1 MLIIF
6 FQGWMNETHSY
17 NPETFHP
24 SITHSVY
31 VTLEGSQ
38 LRLGYPRANIPRWAS
53 FDEALHEASFLR
65 SRTYQ
70 LANCKV
76 SVFAK
81 QIFSFLGPR
90 GAGMLLTGGLKD
102 SSKVTSLLNSS
113 LSSLCTRIVI

>member
-1 MLIIF
+1 
-6 FQGWMNETHSY
+6 MNETHSY

-31 VTLEGSQ
+31 VTLEGSR
-38 LRLGYPRANIPRWAS
+38 LRLGYPHANIPRWAS
-53 FDEALHEASFLR
+53 FDEAPHEASFLR

-81 QIFSFLGPR
+81 QIPGKQACSSQ
-90 GAGMLLTGGLKD
+90 GG
-102 SSKVTSLLNSS
+102 
-113 LSSLCTRIVI
+113 